1 MNSCSGWRAAS
12 SSRRSGRVRLAGG
25 VMSAPRGARALL
37 GELGRAPAKG
47 GDQALLL
54 ADLVELHPHLG
65 ARGVE
70 RGEHVETG
78 ADGVA
83 EAGGVGAAADGE
95 LGGGKRLGRDESET
109 PGEVHGCR
117 LQLG

>member
-1 MNSCSGWRAAS
+1 MNSCFGWRAAS

-37 GELGRAPAKG
+37 GELGRAPAES

-54 ADLVELHPHLG
+54 ADLVELHPYLG
-65 ARGVE
+65 ARGIE
-70 RGEHVETG
+70 RGEQVETG

-83 EAGGVGAAADGE
+83 EGRGVCATTDGRT
-95 LGGGKRLGRDESET
+95 GGGEGHG
-109 PGEVHGCR
+109 GE
-117 LQLG
+117 